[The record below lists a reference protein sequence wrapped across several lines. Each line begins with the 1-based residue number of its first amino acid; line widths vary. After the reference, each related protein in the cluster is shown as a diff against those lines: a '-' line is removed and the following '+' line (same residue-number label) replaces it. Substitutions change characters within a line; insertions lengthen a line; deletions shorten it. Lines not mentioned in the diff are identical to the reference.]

1 MEKLAK
7 KRKPRTRQNDTS
19 PVAAESTAA
28 QPEENLIGKKRK
40 SRSPYTLESVMQSIA
55 LKFYP
60 EQITGYDAEHAEEPG
75 YSEKLVLDLKTR
87 IQELDATEMQ
97 VLMIVHNAD
106 FDHDDYWDPAAE
118 KPHIHIIMRF
128 IDKMPNGNIRRER
141 IGTIL
146 EKLGV
151 TYRPDVDKTL
161 WEQHGVEAI
170 GDFVEY
176 SNYLLHWTEKAK
188 KAGKHCYE
196 LNELISNLPMDEVRK
211 ILNGHRQISEAAP
224 DENTKTQIETLIGLD
239 RDAYQLGYQLQDFDD
254 WYGSLPFVVRSHQSM
269 KTIRESY
276 FRGVT
281 ARADDPAKNGVLRL
295 CIFIEGEPDCGKTYA
310 AIHALDKM
318 GISTLQIGGG
328 GTGKL
333 DKLKPSHGAIVIDD
347 DLCPNLLNMSDNYVC
362 QAYRRNRNNPYWCG
376 QYLVVTSNLTFPDW
390 LIACGFHK
398 CIAQRWNPETQKMDD
413 IFEHHDA
420 LESRFYICRMDD
432 RELKLVSPS
441 KRGTY
446 EEQTKRLDMFACF
459 RDRFE
464 EIAVRYTKDE
474 RSVDYEW
481 ALLHELPFC

>member
-1 MEKLAK
+1 
-7 KRKPRTRQNDTS
+7 
-19 PVAAESTAA
+19 
-28 QPEENLIGKKRK
+28 
-40 SRSPYTLESVMQSIA
+40 
-55 LKFYP
+55 
-60 EQITGYDAEHAEEPG
+60 
-75 YSEKLVLDLKTR
+75 
-87 IQELDATEMQ
+87 
-97 VLMIVHNAD
+97 
-106 FDHDDYWDPAAE
+106 
-118 KPHIHIIMRF
+118 
-128 IDKMPNGNIRRER
+128 
-141 IGTIL
+141 
-146 EKLGV
+146 
-151 TYRPDVDKTL
+151 
-161 WEQHGVEAI
+161 
-170 GDFVEY
+170 
-176 SNYLLHWTEKAK
+176 
-188 KAGKHCYE
+188 
-196 LNELISNLPMDEVRK
+196 
-211 ILNGHRQISEAAP
+211 
-224 DENTKTQIETLIGLD
+224 
-239 RDAYQLGYQLQDFDD
+239 
-254 WYGSLPFVVRSHQSM
+254 M

-347 DLCPNLLNMSDNYVC
+347 DLCPNLLNMSGNYVC

-398 CIAQRWNPETQKMDD
+398 CIAKRWNPETQKMDD